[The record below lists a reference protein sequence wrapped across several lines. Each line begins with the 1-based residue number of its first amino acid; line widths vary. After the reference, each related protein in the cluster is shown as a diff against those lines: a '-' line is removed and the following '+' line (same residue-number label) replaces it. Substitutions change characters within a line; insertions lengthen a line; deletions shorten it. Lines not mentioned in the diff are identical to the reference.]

1 MANFLNCPGDYRI
14 EISGWGLDNS
24 FFVENVDLFWT
35 SEGEKQVHV
44 HRALP
49 QGAIVFI
56 RLLASEL
63 GSGTVPVAYQVLEAM
78 PTDCGGRC
86 QLRLAQLH
94 PRSKESLKGKSAS
107 NVGRGHKE
115 GNATCAESSRNW
127 NTRRSFNET
136 RDDHYDDQFARS
148 RIAWPR
154 LRKSVVPVHRLKLEF
169 PSFATLRATT
179 VKWIRTSAVLFVI
192 LLKNLSF
199 LRI

>member
-78 PTDCGGRC
+78 PMDCGGRC

-107 NVGRGHKE
+107 NL
-115 GNATCAESSRNW
+115 AEDAKRES
-127 NTRRSFNET
+127 
-136 RDDHYDDQFARS
+136 DVHGI
-148 RIAWPR
+148 IAE
-154 LRKSVVPVHRLKLEF
+154 LEYEE
-169 PSFATLRATT
+169 
-179 VKWIRTSAVLFVI
+179 VLQ
-192 LLKNLSF
+192 
-199 LRI
+199 